1 MARKPLVLIVDD
13 AEDNREGYAEYLKF
27 HGYRTQEAAT
37 GADALAKARHTH
49 PDVVLLDLRL
59 PDMNGAEVT
68 RRLRASWRRQ
78 TPIIALSACV
88 FGTDVANALSSG
100 CTAFLCKPCLPDT
113 VLAEIRRLLSSRVAA

>member
-1 MARKPLVLIVDD
+1 MARRPLVLIVDD
-13 AEDNREGYAEYLKF
+13 AEDNREGYAEYLRF
-27 HGYRTQEAAT
+27 NGFRTQEAAT
-37 GADALAKARHTH
+37 GADALLKARQTH

-59 PDMNGAEVT
+59 PDMSGTEVT

-113 VLAEIRRLLSSRVAA
+113 VLAEIRRLLNSRAAA